1 LDLTSVRGEIARV
14 FRKVC
19 RSVREWLIGGQT
31 FPVNGMPLLS
41 ATTTH
46 SPFIIQSPDG
56 HGVVNSSDRGSLEE
70 RIETHGIED
79 IAE

>member
-1 LDLTSVRGEIARV
+1 
-14 FRKVC
+14 
-19 RSVREWLIGGQT
+19 
-31 FPVNGMPLLS
+31 MPLLS

-70 RIETHGIED
+70 RIETHGVED